1 MARLGRQ
8 VVTLISILDANR
20 TTALDARHRDGKPYH
35 GLTIFELDDIAMSDS
50 GCQDNIVDVSFGVV
64 LSSRSPS
71 GDNKLDGVKTIALDV
86 TPEYDEG
93 SAEAP
98 SRGHELLELIII
110 WTCNLANP
118 GITYPDIK
126 RIVVPDSAGNLCHAN
141 STCNRYRTMRP

>member
-35 GLTIFELDDIAMSDS
+35 GLTIFELDDIAMPDA
-50 GCQDNIVDVSFGVV
+50 GRKDNIVDVSFGVV

-86 TPEYDEG
+86 TLQYDEC

-98 SRGHELLELIII
+98 SRGHELFELIII
-110 WTCNLANP
+110 WTCNLSDP
-118 GITYPDIK
+118 GVAYPDVK
-126 RIVVPDSAGNLCHAN
+126 RIVVPNSAGNLCHGN
-141 STCNRYRTMRP
+141 